1 LSNIELTNIHLMHHF
16 TISTY
21 RTLAATRELRS
32 LWRVRIPE
40 LAFEHHFLLQLIL
53 AVSAMHSCREPQ
65 SGLCNINY
73 AFQLY
78 EASLRQSSLALSQ
91 ISSANC
97 EALYAFSVLALIFE
111 FGTLHTRESILL
123 NRDGSLAHWII
134 NTRGIHAIIG
144 SSWHTLTAGILKP
157 MLQTSFLETG
167 PAGIEARLQGLQL
180 HIQEE
185 LADGTANVHL
195 QTLSELI
202 KWSRLVNLG
211 FYGWLCHFTNDYSDL
226 LSQKDPY
233 ALIIFGY
240 ACFILKNGEPAFW
253 IDSCPEKL
261 LREIYKHLN
270 TSLRIWLHWPMSEL
284 GLDW

>member
-1 LSNIELTNIHLMHHF
+1 
-16 TISTY
+16 
-21 RTLAATRELRS
+21 LATTRELHS

-53 AVSAMHSCREPQ
+53 AVSALHSYREPH
-65 SGLCNINY
+65 SGLCNVNY
-73 AFQLY
+73 ALQLY
-78 EASLRQSSLALSQ
+78 EASLKQSSFALSR

-97 EALYAFSVLALIFE
+97 EALYAFSVLALVFE
-111 FGTLHTRESILL
+111 FGALHTRESILL
-123 NRDGSLAHWII
+123 NRDGSLAHWIV
-134 NTRGIHAIIG
+134 NTRGVHAIIS
-144 SSWHTLTAGILKP
+144 SSWHTLTSGILKP

-167 PAGIEARLQGLQL
+167 PAGIEARLQELES
-180 HIQEE
+180 HIQKEF
-185 LADGTANVHL
+185 ADGTAGVYLH
-195 QTLSELI
+195 TLSEL
-202 KWSRLVNLG
+202 KTWSRLVNLG

-240 ACFILKNGEPAFW
+240 ACVILKLGEPAYW
-253 IDSCPEKL
+253 IDTCPEKL
-261 LREIYKHLN
+261 IREIYKHLN